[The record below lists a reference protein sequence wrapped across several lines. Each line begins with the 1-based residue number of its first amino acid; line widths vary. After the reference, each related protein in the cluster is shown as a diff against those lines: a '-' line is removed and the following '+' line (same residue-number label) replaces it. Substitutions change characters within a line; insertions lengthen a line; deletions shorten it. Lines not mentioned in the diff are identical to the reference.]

1 MERTA
6 EKYDITKYGLP
17 GAVMSKW
24 SNWNVIYT
32 EQWSAEFKNIV
43 RKRIPHSSALVD
55 DTMQDVRQ
63 ELAISLAKLS
73 TVPDS
78 INAYLRTAF
87 RHTLED
93 YLRKKEGYPR
103 PPEWIKRL
111 GAAYE
116 RIYKL
121 LCLEN
126 RPVNDIHATL
136 SSLFQYSRKFIEQV
150 VAEVRAGVVNCGTWR
165 DTVSVDSALNEV
177 EEKGCQ
183 NSSVQPPDTI
193 LENLDS
199 ESVIGILLGKH
210 SIPSQQLRSKNFGEI
225 LQHLQKCE
233 IDDDARLLLRMIY
246 TDGYSVS
253 QAARILQL
261 PDALARKQVK
271 STLKTLQQ
279 ALSAVGITDL

>member
-1 MERTA
+1 
-6 EKYDITKYGLP
+6 
-17 GAVMSKW
+17 MSKW

-63 ELAISLAKLS
+63 ELAMSLAKLS
-73 TVPDS
+73 TIPDS

-126 RPVNDIHATL
+126 RSVNDIHATL
-136 SSLFQYSRKFIEQV
+136 SSLFQYSRKFIDQV
-150 VAEVRAGVVNCGTWR
+150 VTEVRAGVVNCGGWR
-165 DTVSVDSALNEV
+165 ATVPVDTVLNEV
-177 EEKGCQ
+177 EEKSSQ
-183 NSSVQPPDTI
+183 NSSVLPPDSI
-193 LENLDS
+193 LENMDS
-199 ESVIGILLGKH
+199 ESVIAALLGNH
-210 SIPSQQLRSKNFGEI
+210 SIPAEQLHSKNFIDI
-225 LQHLQKCE
+225 LQHLKACE

-246 TDGYSVS
+246 TDGYSIS
-253 QAARILQL
+253 QAARILRL
-261 PDALARKQVK
+261 PDALARKRVK

-279 ALSAVGITDL
+279 ALTAVGITDL